1 MPCQFFA
8 FLLLALA
15 SQLESYLHLSIPFPL
30 RSQRFRISRCYSILA
45 IHFLHKA
52 ALCSSVSVSLHVR
65 SNPYQINAFP
75 YLLKSVPVNSPP
87 SQFISHQS
95 HSIHVSAVLLHCLAI
110 QLFSLP
116 CHCVSLRYFILL
128 PSSLFLCSFAFLCYS
143 APILFIF
150 LLLHFAAPWLISL
163 PLHRLP
169 HQFFFLPYQIF
180 SSLGGSVSLLF
191 YTLPLPYFLTIQGV
205 LMPYLLSDF

>member
-1 MPCQFFA
+1 MLHSVLCRSIASHLNSLLLLFYAYQSLSVSLRAPPVISLPFLSSAQQNASMPCQFFA

-75 YLLKSVPVNSPP
+75 SLLKSVPVNSPP
-87 SQFISHQS
+87 SQFIFTRIPSS
-95 HSIHVSAVLLHCLAI
+95 PSVSISLQLYAVPYHLVAVPFHIA
-110 QLFSLP
+110 SLP
-116 CHCVSLRYFILL
+116 CRAVPLL
-128 PSSLFLCSFAFLCYS
+128 
-143 APILFIF
+143 IK
-150 LLLHFAAPWLISL
+150 
-163 PLHRLP
+163 
-169 HQFFFLPYQIF
+169 
-180 SSLGGSVSLLF
+180 
-191 YTLPLPYFLTIQGV
+191 
-205 LMPYLLSDF
+205 